1 MTGAELEDN
10 SNLTLKGL
18 SARSSA
24 CEQRVEE
31 QFKSLRQMIEN
42 LVPNNNKDR
51 DDSRNN
57 RDDGLNLSRHTRQQ
71 DDNLKHHTFHTQCSV
86 NKVCK
91 LIDNESRENIVS
103 RALVNHLKLSTE
115 PHPNSYNKCQ
125 IDKRSSIKVIE
136 ICHVPISIEK
146 FYQELCCL

>member
-1 MTGAELEDN
+1 LLPICVKWYQIEAKFKMTSAERESN
-10 SNLTLKGL
+10 SDLTLKGL

-57 RDDGLNLSRHTRQQ
+57 RDDGLNLS
-71 DDNLKHHTFHTQCSV
+71 
-86 NKVCK
+86 
-91 LIDNESRENIVS
+91 
-103 RALVNHLKLSTE
+103 
-115 PHPNSYNKCQ
+115 
-125 IDKRSSIKVIE
+125 
-136 ICHVPISIEK
+136 
-146 FYQELCCL
+146 

>member
-1 MTGAELEDN
+1 MTGAERE
-10 SNLTLKGL
+10 SNRDLTLRGL

-24 CEQRVEE
+24 CKQRVEK

-42 LVPNNNKDR
+42 LVLNNGKDR

-57 RDDGLNLSRHTRQQ
+57 RDDDLNLSRHTCQQ
-71 DDNLKHHTFHTQCSV
+71 DDNLKHHIFHTQCSV

-103 RALVNHLKLSTE
+103 RALVNHLKFSTE
-115 PHPNSYNKCQ
+115 PHPNSYNNC
-125 IDKRSSIKVIE
+125 
-136 ICHVPISIEK
+136 
-146 FYQELCCL
+146 